1 MRGVSSILKVTEP
14 CDPDMVF
21 EKDNNK
27 TNVCVRNTLCTYD
40 EKCLSD
46 RKMER
51 YLGDRWCCTKDTNCL
66 QGYSGPLCQV
76 CDNKNRYFGS
86 QRVCNQCSESYMI
99 ALSLTGSVVL
109 IIVFLA
115 VTIYGVQEK
124 IEMFM
129 IQKTLKI
136 LFRYYCNVNT
146 MISSYTK
153 ILTSFLQNTAL
164 IFQIIN
170 KTPK

>member
-1 MRGVSSILKVTEP
+1 
-14 CDPDMVF
+14 MVF
-21 EKDNNK
+21 EIENNR

-40 EKCLSD
+40 EICLGD
-46 RKMER
+46 RKIER
-51 YLGDRWCCTKDTNCL
+51 YLGDKWCCTNGTNCL

-76 CDNKNRYFGS
+76 CDNKNRYFGN
-86 QRVCNQCSESYMI
+86 QRVCNQCSESYVI
-99 ALSLTGSVVL
+99 ALKLAGSLIL
-109 IIVFLA
+109 IIVFLV
-115 VTIYGVQEK
+115 VTIYGMQEL
-124 IEMFM
+124 IDTFM

-164 IFQIIN
+164 IIQIVN
-170 KTPK
+170 KTPKEIEESFQIFQSVG